1 MFTQTDGV
9 YSYTFECEKKE
20 DCLVCGKV
28 RKVLEVDQKQKLSIL
43 IEKLKEGDFQMNQ
56 DCGRHCDFLNFR
68 VPLSDQSKPTLQTV
82 INGASKTLYLEK
94 IEKTHENLSKSLGE
108 NHLIF

>member
-1 MFTQTDGV
+1 MKDYTMFTQTDGV

-43 IEKLKEGDFQMNQ
+43 IDKLKEGDFQMNQ
-56 DCGRHCDFLNFR
+56 DCGRFCVFFNLPSASFRPIKAYIANCD
-68 VPLSDQSKPTLQTV
+68 
-82 INGASKTLYLEK
+82 
-94 IEKTHENLSKSLGE
+94 
-108 NHLIF
+108 

>member
-1 MFTQTDGV
+1 MFTQTEGV

-28 RKVLEVDQKQKLSIL
+28 RKVLEVDQKQNLSIL

-56 DCGRHCDFLNFR
+56 EG
-68 VPLSDQSKPTLQTV
+68 T
-82 INGASKTLYLEK
+82 
-94 IEKTHENLSKSLGE
+94 
-108 NHLIF
+108 

>member
-1 MFTQTDGV
+1 MFTQTEGV

-28 RKVLEVDQKQKLSIL
+28 RKVLEVDQKQNLSIL

-56 DCGRHCDFLNFR
+56 DCGRQSNI
-68 VPLSDQSKPTLQTV
+68 LSLRFSRIFHSTHQSQHYKL
-82 INGASKTLYLEK
+82 
-94 IEKTHENLSKSLGE
+94 
-108 NHLIF
+108 